1 MRPLAIFDKTVW
13 RGHSCPRNARS
24 KITFSGNLFRSLSI
38 CFSTFL
44 ICAAL
49 ALTPNA
55 LAQRATAGG
64 HSALHSSAGHSSR
77 ARNGYPSARR
87 NSPLLSPLTSLPFP
101 FFGDSFDPDDIYS
114 TGYPVA
120 SAPPPFLM
128 QALQGLAGSA
138 TGSIGSAMSVPN
150 NREPS
155 SNQPLMIELQ
165 NGRYVRVNIPAID
178 GEALPLSLP
187 TTFEPAKSPHPH
199 TTKLAASAS
208 TQPLLIAA
216 ASPAPALPAAVL
228 VFRDGHSEEV
238 RDYTIADGI
247 LYARGDYYTD
257 GYWNKKIDLA
267 TLNVGQ
273 TLQANADRN
282 VKFVLPSSANEVIT
296 RP

>member
-1 MRPLAIFDKTVW
+1 MRHFAIFDKIVC
-13 RGHSCPRNARS
+13 RGHSCPRNVCS
-24 KITFSGNLFRSLSI
+24 QVTSSGNLFRALSI
-38 CFSTFL
+38 YSSALL
-44 ICAAL
+44 ICVAL
-49 ALTPNA
+49 ALTPYA
-55 LAQRATAGG
+55 LAQRDTSGG
-64 HSALHSSAGHSSR
+64 HAALHSSAGHSR

-87 NSPLLSPLTSLPFP
+87 NSPLLSPLTSRPFP

-120 SAPPPFLM
+120 SQPPAFLM

-138 TGSIGSAMSVPN
+138 NGSIGSAMSVPN

-165 NGRYVRVNIPAID
+165 NGRYVRVNTPAID

-187 TTFEPAKSPHPH
+187 TTSQPAKSPHTH
-199 TTKLAASAS
+199 TAASAS

-273 TLQANADRN
+273 TMQANATRS
-282 VKFVLPSSANEVIT
+282 VKFVLPSAPNEVIT